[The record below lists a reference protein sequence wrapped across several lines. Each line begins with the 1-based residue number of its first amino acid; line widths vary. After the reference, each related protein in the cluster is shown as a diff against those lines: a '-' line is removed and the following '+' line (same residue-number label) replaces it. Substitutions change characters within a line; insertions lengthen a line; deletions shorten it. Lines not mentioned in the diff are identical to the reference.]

1 MRGAVLIFYIDYP
14 TVFIPIYEVCTT
26 MSILEK
32 KIKFFKAKQLA
43 QDHPQPV
50 TE

>member
-1 MRGAVLIFYIDYP
+1 MRGPGLIFYIDYLIL
-14 TVFIPIYEVCTT
+14 FIPTYEVCTT

-32 KIKFFKAKQLA
+32 KIKFCKAKQLA
-43 QDHPQPV
+43 QDHPHLV